1 MTPKHVVPL
10 VAGLVAGLL
19 ALPAPAEAKKPRAKP
34 TAAAKAPAN
43 DQDADTAACTTND
56 EGTTTCSFD
65 NDVVGGAVLKPE
77 GQNLTARGKKAWGS
91 LIRVRGHFLPELIRM
106 AQDV

>member
-19 ALPAPAEAKKPRAKP
+19 VATPAEAKKPRAKP
-34 TAAAKAPAN
+34 AAAAKASAN

-77 GQNLTARGKKAWGS
+77 GENLAARRDSPWGS
-91 LIRVRGHFLPELIRM
+91 LLRVRAHFLPELVRM